1 MALVKNLR
9 HSYQIEDALTSLDG
23 RNRHKLLALAPYF
36 SEVALNKERIF
47 VEIEYLKS
55 LSIRKVI
62 RPLKKSELSFLK
74 NIIDS
79 FSGDGYQTLRE
90 IEATTNHDVQA
101 VIVYIRQLFE
111 ESSLRDLSPMVHF
124 GLTSEDINNLAYA
137 RLIQKSMH
145 DVFLPELNTIF
156 DVLKKS
162 SHQYKDVDMLGKTH
176 GQAALPT
183 TFGKELAVYASRL
196 SKELVSLSSV
206 ILHGKLNGNVGNFN
220 AHTLVFPKVD
230 WLGFSKSFIS
240 SLGLVP
246 DMLTTQIEPYD
257 SFIQLFH
264 HFSRINNI
272 LNGLCKDIWMYAM
285 VGYCKQRIVA
295 NEDGSTAL
303 PHKVNPIYFEGSEG
317 GFGIANALF
326 SFYAEKLSYSR
337 LQRDLSDATV
347 RRSFAIAF
355 GYSLLSYQSIII
367 GLDRIAP
374 DEDRMEEDLNNHY
387 EILSE
392 AVQSELKVLGIRDA
406 YQKAKGFFR
415 GKKVTKKSYEDFIDG
430 LTIPKNIKFKLINL
444 TPHSY
449 GGVASKL
456 VSHEI

>member
-23 RNRHKLLALAPYF
+23 RNRHKLLALTPYF

-55 LSIRKVI
+55 LSLHKVI

-74 NIIDS
+74 NIIES
-79 FSGDGYQTLRE
+79 FSGDGYQSLRE
-90 IEATTNHDVQA
+90 IETTTNHDMQA
-101 VIVYIRQLFE
+101 IIIYIRQLCE
-111 ESSLRDLSPMVHF
+111 EVSLKDLSPMIHF
-124 GLTSEDINNLAYA
+124 GLTSEDVNNLAYA
-137 RLIQKSMH
+137 RLLKKSM
-145 DVFLPELNTIF
+145 DDIFLPELNSLLEM
-156 DVLKKS
+156 LKKI
-162 SHQYKDVDMLGKTH
+162 SHQYKDVGMLGKTH

-183 TFGKELAVYASRL
+183 TFGKEIAVYASRL
-196 SKELVSLSSV
+196 SKEIDSLTPV
-206 ILHGKLNGNVGNFN
+206 KLHGKLNGNVGNFN
-220 AHTLVFPKVD
+220 AHTLVFPKINWVS
-230 WLGFSKSFIS
+230 FSKSFVS

-246 DMLTTQIEPYD
+246 DLLTTQIEPYD
-257 SFIQLFH
+257 SFIQLFQY
-264 HFSRINNI
+264 FSRINNI
-272 LNGLCKDIWMYAM
+272 LSGLCKDIWMYAM
-285 VGYCKQRIVA
+285 VGYCTQRIVA
-295 NEDGSTAL
+295 HEDGSTAL

-355 GYSLLSYQSIII
+355 GYSLLSYQSIQI
-367 GLDRIAP
+367 GLNRIIP
-374 DEDRMEEDLNNHY
+374 DEERMAEDLNNHY

-415 GKKVTKKSYEDFIDG
+415 GRKVTKKSYGEFINE
-430 LTIPKNIKFKLINL
+430 LPIPKNKKLKLINL
-444 TPHSY
+444 TPNDY
-449 GGVASKL
+449 KGVASKL

>member
-23 RNRHKLLALAPYF
+23 RNRHKLLALSPYF
-36 SEVALNKERIF
+36 SEIALNKERIF

-55 LSIRKVI
+55 LSQHKVI
-62 RPLKKSELSFLK
+62 RPLKKSELAFLK

-79 FSGDGYQTLRE
+79 FNGDGYQSLRE

-111 ESSLRDLSPMVHF
+111 EVSLRDLSPMVHF

-137 RLIQKSMH
+137 LLLKKSIK
-145 DVFLPELNTIF
+145 DIFLPELQSVEKVLF
-156 DVLKKS
+156 DM
-162 SHQYKDVDMLGKTH
+162 SHQFKDVGMLGKTH

-183 TFGKELAVYASRL
+183 TFGKELAVYVSRL
-196 SKELVSLSSV
+196 SKELIILSSFE
-206 ILHGKLNGNVGNFN
+206 LHGKLNGNVGNFN
-220 AHTLVFPKVD
+220 AHTLVYPKIN
-230 WLGFSKSFIS
+230 WIKFSKSFVT

-246 DMLTTQIEPYD
+246 DLLTTQIEPYD
-257 SFIQLFH
+257 SFIQLFQI
-264 HFSRINNI
+264 FSRINNV
-272 LNGLCKDIWMYAM
+272 LNGLCKDVWLYAM
-285 VGYCKQRIVA
+285 VGYCKQKIIVS
-295 NEDGSTAL
+295 EVGSTAL
-303 PHKVNPIYFEGSEG
+303 PHKVNPIYFEGGEG

-355 GYSLLSYQSIII
+355 GYSLLSYQSVKM
-367 GLDRIAP
+367 GLSRIVP
-374 DEDRMEEDLNNHY
+374 DEELMSHDLDNHF
-387 EILSE
+387 EVLSE

-415 GKKVTKKSYEDFIDG
+415 GKKVTRQSYEEFING
-430 LTIPKNIKFKLINL
+430 LSIPKNNKIKLINL
-444 TPHSY
+444 TPQDY
-449 GGVASKL
+449 RGVASKL